1 MKKYIYIFILLLTL
15 SISPKIVLA
24 DSLAVTSIDA
34 VKTSATANNN
44 FTDGWKW
51 IFNIT
56 VPTGE
61 DKLQMKFADWV
72 NGSATIPAASNIRL
86 YSAESIN
93 ASTTGTAITVSA
105 ANTYSDELT
114 LDPTKGQHIQVA
126 VEIRVPS
133 GTASGSYSTSYGVQ
147 TTGTTTPD
155 TSVLSLRLTATST
168 ATTTPISGDIYNL
181 THNLG
186 VFGIK
191 TATGTV
197 SWITGLTFRIDNE
210 EGFAP
215 RSLIDYMR
223 LSSPGASSEPEWLD
237 DETITFHTSAARLSH
252 DWVDFTLR
260 TQTLAT
266 STPFTLSATLIGTE
280 IEAENNDGISLDVS
294 GLSDITGND
303 LTFEAAPPA
312 TLEVSIS
319 SASPDAGNI
328 LVDENSLTD
337 GVLLFKF
344 KLKAEDSGITV
355 SQITLNLTA
364 SSTSGT
370 TTLPN
375 IIDNLTLKHDAE
387 EIANT
392 ATLEAS
398 DTQEIVIDLDTP
410 LTINEGST
418 ETVGVYV
425 DIKSQSGNYNV
436 GDSLKVDFVDA
447 VAEDADTNEVDL
459 TGSAE
464 GEVQT
469 LYLEEI

>member
-1 MKKYIYIFILLLTL
+1 MKKYLYILILLSSLT
-15 SISPKIVLA
+15 ISPKIILA

-56 VPTGE
+56 VPNGE
-61 DKLQMKFADWV
+61 DKLQMKFADWA

-105 ANTYSDELT
+105 ANTYSGELT
-114 LDPTKGQHIQVA
+114 LDPTKGQHVQVA

-155 TSVLSLRLTATST
+155 ASVLSLRLTATST

-197 SWITGLTFRIDNE
+197 SWITGLTFRINND

-237 DETITFHTSAARLSH
+237 DETITFHTSASRLSH

-266 STPFTLSATLIGTE
+266 STPFTLSATLIGSE
-280 IEAENNDGISLDVS
+280 IEAEDNDGNSLVVS
-294 GLSDITGND
+294 DLTDITGND
-303 LTFEAAPPA
+303 LTFDSVPPA
-312 TLEVSIS
+312 TLVASLS
-319 SASPDAGNI
+319 SSNPDAGNI
-328 LVDENSLTD
+328 AVSENSLTAD
-337 GVLLFKF
+337 VLMFEF
-344 KLKAEDSGITV
+344 KLKAEDSDITIN
-355 SQITLNLTA
+355 QITLNLTA

-375 IIDNLTLKHDAE
+375 LIDNLTIQADGE

-392 ATLEAS
+392 STFEAS

-410 LTINEGST
+410 HTIDDGNT
-418 ETVGVYV
+418 QTFRVYV
-425 DIKSQSGNYNV
+425 DIKSQIGNFSV
-436 GDSLKVDFVDA
+436 GDSLKIDFVDA
-447 VAEDADTNEVDL
+447 VAEDANTNAVDI

-464 GEVQT
+464 GEIQT
-469 LYLEEI
+469 FNLEEI